1 MSRERAVPPPAPR
14 GLPATPMLRQM
25 LEHGTLLGRLRAL
38 PFTVRAVL
46 AAVVGGFVA
55 VNVAAGAAVVSGV
68 LDGRWYDIRDLGV
81 PVAHLRGWMETQGLP
96 PAVPYLVTGLLGGVG
111 ILSLVGGW
119 LLIGSWIERRAL
131 AKFQIRVGPN
141 RVGPAGLLQPI
152 ADAIKLMQKESLIPR
167 GADKLLFLIPPVL
180 IFVPAMIGWAA
191 IPWARQMVYV
201 DMDVGVIYAIAVS
214 SIGVLAVF
222 LAGWSSNNHY
232 ALLGGMRTVA
242 MMVSYEIP
250 ISLALLSVVL
260 LTGSAKLSAI
270 VAWQTTY
277 HVWMIALLPLAAFTF
292 LFASTAEINRTPND
306 IGEAE
311 SEIVAGFHTEY
322 SGMKAGLFLAVE
334 LGNAILVGA
343 LFATFFL
350 GGYTLFGLEQWF
362 PGYLI
367 LLSKIMLVYFL
378 FVWLRG
384 TLPRFRLDQLMGF
397 AWKFLIP
404 LSIAQ
409 VMIVAV
415 EASLFHRVG
424 GPAIVPLGAF
434 GLVNLVLTVEG
445 VRRWANALGYGA
457 RLDVALP
464 VYATTLGGLRAAE
477 RMGTAT
483 PGATAGATP
492 GAPMGTAP
500 ARMDSR

>member
-1 MSRERAVPPPAPR
+1 MTREHVVPAVPASC
-14 GLPATPMLRQM
+14 PATPMLQQI
-25 LEHGTLLGRLRAL
+25 LEHPTLRDRLRGLSFGARGVLAVALLGFL
-38 PFTVRAVL
+38 
-46 AAVVGGFVA
+46 A
-55 VNVAAGAAVVSGV
+55 VNAAIVLVIVSGM

-81 PVAHLRGWMETQGLP
+81 PVAHLRGWMVERGLP
-96 PAVPYLVTGLLGGVG
+96 PAVPYLVTGLLGGLG
-111 ILSLVGGW
+111 IMSLVGGW
-119 LLIGSWIERRAL
+119 LLIGSWVERRVL

-152 ADAIKLMQKESLIPR
+152 ADAFKLMQKESLIPQ
-167 GADKLLFLIPPVL
+167 GADKFLFVIAPVL
-180 IFVPAMIGWAA
+180 IFVPAMLGWAPV
-191 IPWARQMVYV
+191 PWAKTMTYLDVN
-201 DMDVGVIYAIAVS
+201 VGVLYAIAVS

-250 ISLALLSVVL
+250 ISLSLLAVVL

-270 VAWQTTY
+270 VDWQTNY
-277 HVWMIALLPLAAFTF
+277 HVWLIVLMPLAAFTF

-322 SGMKAGLFLAVE
+322 SGMKAGLFVAVE

-350 GGYTLFGLEQWF
+350 GGYTFFGLEQWF

-367 LLSKIMLVYFL
+367 LLTKIMAIYLL

-384 TLPRFRLDQLMGF
+384 TLPRFRLDQLMSY

-415 EASLFHRVG
+415 EASLFHRID
-424 GPAIVPLGAF
+424 GPALVPLGFFA
-434 GLVNLVLTVEG
+434 LVNIGLTLYG
-445 VRRWANALGYGA
+445 VKTWASAIGWSVG
-457 RLDVALP
+457 LDASPP
-464 VYATTLGGLRAAE
+464 VFAKTMGGLRAAE
-477 RMGTAT
+477 RMRAER
-483 PGATAGATP
+483 AAVEAGV
-492 GAPMGTAP
+492 G
-500 ARMDSR
+500 SR

>member
-1 MSRERAVPPPAPR
+1 MSRERALEA
-14 GLPATPMLRQM
+14 LPATPMLRQM
-25 LEHGTLLGRLRAL
+25 LAHGTLLGRVRAL
-38 PFTVRAVL
+38 PFALRALL
-46 AAVVGGFVA
+46 AALVGGFVA
-55 VNVAAGAAVVSGV
+55 TNVAVGAAIVSGV
-68 LDGRWYDIRDLGV
+68 LDGRWYDLRDLGV
-81 PVAHLRGWMETQGLP
+81 PVAHLRGWMEAQGWP
-96 PAVPYLVTGLLGGVG
+96 PVVPYLVTGLLGGLG

-119 LLIGSWIERRAL
+119 LLIGSWIERRVL

-141 RVGPAGLLQPI
+141 RVGPAGLLQPL
-152 ADAIKLMQKESLIPR
+152 ADAIKLIQKESLIPR

-180 IFVPAMIGWAA
+180 IFVPAMLGWAA

-250 ISLALLSVVL
+250 ISLSLLAVVL
-260 LTGSAKLSAI
+260 LAGSARLSAI
-270 VAWQTTY
+270 VAWQTES
-277 HVWMIALLPLAAFTF
+277 HVWLIVVLPLAAFSF

-367 LLSKIMLVYFL
+367 LLAKIMLVYLF

-404 LSIAQ
+404 LLIVQ
-409 VMIVAV
+409 VMIVAI
-415 EASLFHRVG
+415 EASLLHRIE
-424 GPAIVPLGAF
+424 GPAIVPLGFFTLANI
-434 GLVNLVLTVEG
+434 GLTIVGL
-445 VRRWANALGYGA
+445 RWWANALGYGA

-464 VYATTLGGLRAAE
+464 VYATTFGGLRAAE
-477 RMGTAT
+477 RMGTLARS
-483 PGATAGATP
+483 AGAGSP
-492 GAPMGTAP
+492 SAGSPAAKAGA
-500 ARMDSR
+500 R